1 MAFSVS
7 LIVYDSCETREY
19 IEQKTSHYKYF
30 GKDYE
35 NCMWKQIHLSIR
47 IATGARKAVD
57 LEIFITGNTD
67 SIYLPSITRRMSILT
82 IESSVYVTI

>member
-30 GKDYE
+30 LEDYE
-35 NCMWKQIHLSIR
+35 NCIRKQLNLSIR
-47 IATGARKAVD
+47 IATGARKSVD
-57 LEIFITGNTD
+57 LEILKTIIQTNSTFFRSREEAD
-67 SIYLPSITRRMSILT
+67 LT
-82 IESSVYVTI
+82 IQSSVYVLI